1 MFSKHGQSLKVLM
14 MPIVSM
20 TVSHLCQNLEIDV
33 VSLFTKTPIQQ
44 TLTIIREGLEK
55 DQDLKKR
62 INLEVDDIMDFTEFV
77 ATTTYFSFR
86 GQLFNQKFGTAMGS
100 PVSPILANFF
110 MEWLEQQAI
119 ATAPIDCK
127 PKLWKIYVDD
137 ILEIIKRRKV
147 EALTGHLNGID
158 ETNSIK
164 FTHESEKNGQMQF
177 LDTLI
182 TRREDGSIKLL
193 VYRKATHTDQY
204 LSFQSHHP
212 LQHKLAVIRTLLERS
227 DSIVTE
233 EEDRKQ
239 EEEHIRTALHTCG
252 YPDWAIKKV
261 KEQMNRKK
269 AIRKDKSKKDK
280 AQEKSRG
287 VVTVPYIHSFTKETK
302 RILHC

>member
-1 MFSKHGQSLKVLM
+1 M
-14 MPIVSM
+14 
-20 TVSHLCQNLEIDV
+20 
-33 VSLFTKTPIQQ
+33 
-44 TLTIIREGLEK
+44 
-55 DQDLKKR
+55 DL
-62 INLEVDDIMDFTEFV
+62 TEFV

-86 GQLFNQKFGTAMGS
+86 GQLFKQKFGTEIGS

-110 MEWLEQQAI
+110 IEWLEQQAI

-127 PKLWKIYVDD
+127 PKLWKRYVDD
-137 ILEIIKRRKV
+137 ILEIIKRGKV
-147 EALTGHLNGID
+147 EAVTDHLNGID
-158 ETNSIK
+158 KINNI
-164 FTHESEKNGQMQF
+164 
-177 LDTLI
+177 
-182 TRREDGSIKLL
+182 
-193 VYRKATHTDQY
+193 THTDQY

-212 LQHKLAVIRTLLERS
+212 VQHKLAVIRTLLERS

-287 VVTVPYIHSFTKETK
+287 VVTVPYVHSFTEKIQRIFTKHSVATVVKLQTTLRQVLVHPKDKVEKQKKAGVVYKIPCSQCEKVYIGETV
-302 RILHC
+302 RQL